1 MFKSLSQ
8 KIDIYDSSRVGK
20 AASTLPRLPVRQAL
34 LGSVFLTALADWL
47 FILSLGSTI
56 VFTGPGGDASGCLLL
71 LVPLYIFSILMV
83 ITQMLKERLNEIKGK
98 AVLQENA
105 DTQRRL
111 DKAKLLRLVFAL
123 AMTQP
128 QMRQFFLSSP
138 QNTICVLCLYML
150 SAQWSLLF
158 VLHHVRPWQG
168 LSTGALSY
176 LIAAWGA
183 GQALAFKL
191 APAMVN
197 SYPGLWPSQAA
208 ALLYSLGI
216 CLVYFADRGN
226 QFAEAT
232 EGSITAQGAENKP
245 DFYPHGLM
253 VGLMSMPTLCLLIIT
268 AFLSVQ
274 NLSMQL
280 SGQQCQPLTELAAKL
295 ITAFSL
301 GALIAPI
308 IENRVEQKK
317 LWLFS
322 ALLTLSLY
330 LAGALAR
337 ESALSSFSLV
347 TAAALT
353 GSLATIEEA
362 RFLRNLPRR
371 RQASVLCL
379 RNAHVLLFAAL
390 PAVFLERSL
399 PLVSHLYFLKE
410 LNVVSAVIATM
421 ALAGTPMAIVLC
433 MHIKKRL
440 ARFEALK
447 DKPLHSDGSGNSDIC
462 VALPGGAVTA
472 WQHKRAAGT
481 ENQ

>member
-1 MFKSLSQ
+1 MSKSLSQ
-8 KIDIYDSSRVGK
+8 ELDIYNGGKTGNKPSSP
-20 AASTLPRLPVRQAL
+20 ARLPVRQAL
-34 LGSVFLTALADWL
+34 LSSVFLTALADWI

-56 VFTGPGGDASGCLLL
+56 VFTGPGRADSGCLLL
-71 LVPLYIFSILMV
+71 LVPLYIFSIFMV
-83 ITQMLKERLNEIKGK
+83 LTQLIKEKLNASQGK
-98 AVLQENA
+98 RDLTENSS
-105 DTQRRL
+105 TGKRL
-111 DKAKLLRLVFAL
+111 DRAKLVRLIFAL

-128 QMRQFFLSSP
+128 QLRQFFLSSP
-138 QNTICVLCLYML
+138 QNTICILCLYML

-158 VLHHVRPWQG
+158 VLHQVRPWQG
-168 LSTGALSY
+168 ISTGALSY

-197 SYPGLWPSQAA
+197 GYAGLWPSQAA
-208 ALLYSLGI
+208 AMLYSLGI
-216 CLVYFADRGN
+216 CLVYFAER
-226 QFAEAT
+226 EAPV
-232 EGSITAQGAENKP
+232 EEAREDGSNLGSTQKKP

-280 SGQQCQPLTELAAKL
+280 SGQESQPLTELAAKL

-301 GALIAPI
+301 GALLAPI
-308 IENRVEQKK
+308 IENRIEQKK

-362 RFLRNLPRR
+362 RFLRNLPRL
-371 RQASVLCL
+371 RQTSVLCL

-410 LNVVSAVIATM
+410 LNVAGAVISTM

-433 MHIKKRL
+433 MQIKRRL
-440 ARFEALK
+440 ARYDARRQEH
-447 DKPLHSDGSGNSDIC
+447 LHPVGPANSAAC
-462 VALPGGAVTA
+462 EVLPDRPTVP
-472 WQHKRAAGT
+472 WQQPEAAGT